1 MSPSQ
6 ANYYLP
12 IHLRSL
18 IWQFARR
25 EVLAKYRGSLLG
37 LGWSFLTP
45 LLMLL
50 VYTFVFREV
59 FNARWPAASGINA
72 TDSNLSF
79 ALQVYAGMIV
89 FNFFSEVMGRAPRL
103 ILDQPNLVKKV
114 VFPVEVL
121 SWVAVLAAGFHFL
134 VNLAVLLVAIL
145 SMSGSLPVALLALP
159 LVVITFIPLL
169 LGLAWFLASLGV
181 FLRDIGQLIGMILT
195 ALMFLSPIFYPV
207 QAIPEQWRPLLAA
220 NPLTVPIEQF
230 KGIVL
235 EGLWPDWQTLILYLL
250 FSSAV
255 CWMGAQWFR
264 VTRKGFADVI

>member
-1 MSPSQ
+1 LTPSQ

-12 IHLRSL
+12 FHLRSL

-59 FNARWPAASGINA
+59 FNARWPAADINA
-72 TDSNLSF
+72 PDTNLSF

-89 FNFFSEVMGRAPRL
+89 FNFFAEVMGRAPRL
-103 ILDQPNLVKKV
+103 VLDQPNLVKKV

-134 VNLAVLLVAIL
+134 VNLAVLLAAIL
-145 SMSGSLPVALLALP
+145 LTSGSLPIALIALP

-169 LGLAWFLASLGV
+169 LGFAWFLASLGV
-181 FLRDIGQLIGMILT
+181 FLRDIGQLIGMIMT
-195 ALMFLSPIFYPV
+195 ALMFLSPIFYPA
-207 QAIPEQWRPLLAA
+207 QAIPEKWRPLLTA

-230 KGIVL
+230 RGIVL
-235 EGLWPDWQTLILYLL
+235 EGLWPNWQTLSLYLL
-250 FSSAV
+250 FGSIV